1 MKRPTWRR
9 FAPPSQVPPIS
20 FSLSFSFQFPF
31 NLNYETKRLK
41 TGSRTSTTNKK
52 QRTKKN
58 CKKQSVSQ
66 KIDLVMRIQ
75 TVQKSSKSEL
85 SSVTFG
91 RVKVYKKRA
100 KHQKSQLWGTPI
112 RDGTGL
118 LINRKRLDGA
128 KLDGARDF
136 LKKLPKSISEIWT
149 VFKLVNKLPKN

>member
-1 MKRPTWRR
+1 MKRPTGGR

-100 KHQKSQLWGTPI
+100 MY
-112 RDGTGL
+112 
-118 LINRKRLDGA
+118 
-128 KLDGARDF
+128 
-136 LKKLPKSISEIWT
+136 PKSYVTRT
-149 VFKLVNKLPKN
+149 VIKLTKTKNLPSAEKKRATKLAQTKNFERTFTP